1 MKILY
6 SWLKEYVDI
15 DVYPE
20 ILADRLNYAG
30 ISVEGLEK
38 IVPSFKGVITAKI
51 LEVKPHPNAEKLQI
65 ALIDFG
71 KGTLEVVCGAKNI
84 APGQIVPFAPEGSTL
99 KNGAVKLETR
109 NIRGFL
115 SRGMLCS
122 EAELDLGDDESG
134 IFILSE
140 EIGSDIPIGVPVENV
155 LGINSDYLFEF
166 EIPSNRPDAFSVVG
180 IAREVATLFNK
191 ETKFPNFHLLEEGP
205 QIGEIVKVEVEDE
218 NLCPRYTAKAILG
231 VINKR
236 SPFWMRWRLLHSGL
250 RPISAIV
257 DVTNY
262 VMLETGQ
269 PLHAFD
275 LRFVKDGKIIVRP
288 SDNNEKITTLDGVL
302 RTLRK
307 GMLLIAD
314 SEKPIA
320 LAGIMGSENSEVKE
334 DTTDVIIE
342 SAHFDS
348 KSIIRTSRILG
359 LNTEASTRFEKKVD
373 PEGTV
378 FAARRAAYLI
388 RKICGGNV
396 AKGEVDIYKKKA
408 KTVQINV
415 RHKRIEKI
423 IGIKFSKEFIKR
435 TFENLGFRVEEIND
449 GYRLTVPTFRPDI
462 EREIDAIEE
471 IARIYGYDRIASTI
485 PSNNQTGGYEDDL
498 RVFKYIREI
507 ALRLGFTEVITNPL
521 LSSKIEENFGFS
533 DKDEEKIV
541 KIVNPLSGDLSILTP
556 RLALNL
562 IYVIRNNFTRSVRNV
577 RIFEIGKVF
586 KNSNSVLPEEKT
598 VFAAAVCGNSIEKQ
612 WWGGPL
618 NADLFDLKGLVES
631 IFGTENLE
639 FNPME
644 NSAYFD
650 GINLG
655 FLKGNKSAIIIS
667 KGRQVGYLGA
677 VKPEVLRTLDIDIPV
692 YVMEILPDIFKSS
705 ILESKKYKPISLY
718 PAIIYDFSFIISDE
732 IPYGEV
738 RKAILSL
745 NLKYLENVEVFDVYK
760 GKGIEKGKKSM
771 AIRLVFR
778 SPERTL
784 EESEVKDSFE
794 AAMSIVE
801 EKFGADI
808 RRADVS

>member
-1 MKILY
+1 MKVLY

-15 DVYPE
+15 DIQPE
-20 ILADRLNYAG
+20 ILAERLNYAG
-30 ISVEGLEK
+30 ISVESIEK

-65 ALIDFG
+65 ALIDSG
-71 KGTLEVVCGAKNI
+71 KGTIEVVCGAKNI

-99 KNGAVKLETR
+99 KNGEIRLEAR
-109 NIRGFL
+109 KIRGFL

-122 EAELDLGDDESG
+122 EAELELGDDESG
-134 IFILSE
+134 ILILSE
-140 EIGSDIPIGVPVENV
+140 EISGDIPIGVPLEEA
-155 LGINSDYLFEF
+155 LGIKSDYLFEF
-166 EIPSNRPDAFSVVG
+166 ELPSNRPDAFSVVG
-180 IAREVATLFNK
+180 IAREVAALFNSK
-191 ETKFPNFHLLEEGP
+191 AKFPDFHLTENGP
-205 QIGEIVKVEVEDE
+205 QIGDIVKVEVEDE
-218 NLCPRYTAKAILG
+218 NLCPRYTAKAVLG

-236 SPFWMRWRLLHSGL
+236 SPFWMRWRLLHSGI

-275 LRFVKDGKIIVRP
+275 LRFVKDGKIIVRA
-288 SDNNEKITTLDGVL
+288 SGKDEKITTLDGVL
-302 RTLRK
+302 RTLRE

-320 LAGIMGSENSEVKE
+320 LAGIMGAENSEVKE

-348 KSIIRTSRILG
+348 KSIMRTSRILG

-378 FAARRAAYLI
+378 FAAKRAAYLM
-388 RKICGGNV
+388 RDICGGNV

-408 KTVQINV
+408 GQVQINV
-415 RHKRIEKI
+415 RHNRIEKLV
-423 IGIKFSKEFIKR
+423 GMEFSKEFVKR
-435 TFENLGFRVEEIND
+435 TFENLGFKVEEINE

-471 IARIYGYDRIASTI
+471 IARIYGYDRIESTL
-485 PSNNQTGGYEDDL
+485 PSNNHIGGYEEDL
-498 RVFKYIREI
+498 KVLRDIRER

-521 LSSKIEENFGFS
+521 LGSKIVEISGFS
-533 DKDEEKIV
+533 GREEEKLV
-541 KIVNPLSGDLSILTP
+541 KVVNPLSNDLSILSP

-577 RIFEIGKVF
+577 RIFELGRVF
-586 KNSNSVLPEEKT
+586 KNSDGILPEEKT
-598 VFAAAVCGNSIEKQ
+598 VFAAAVCGNSLEKQ

-618 NADLFDLKGLVES
+618 NADLYDLKGLAES
-631 IFGTENLE
+631 VFGAENLE
-639 FNPME
+639 FNPLD
-644 NSAYFD
+644 SDASFD
-650 GINLG
+650 GINLN
-655 FLKGNKSAIIIS
+655 FLEGDKSAIITS
-667 KGRQVGYLGA
+667 KGRPVGYLGA
-677 VKPEVLRTLDIDIPV
+677 VKSEVLRALDIDIQV
-692 YVMEILPDIFKSS
+692 YVMEIIPEILKSS
-705 ILESKKYKPISLY
+705 ILESKKYQPVPLY
-718 PAIIYDFSFIISDE
+718 PAIVYDFSFIIPDE
-732 IPYGEV
+732 ILYSDI
-738 RKAILSL
+738 RDAIISL
-745 NLKYLENVEVFDVYK
+745 NLKYLESVEVFDVYK

-778 SPERTL
+778 SPDRTL
-784 EESEVKDSFE
+784 EESEVRDSFE
-794 AAMSIVE
+794 AAMSIVK